1 MSVNQTSPIMAN
13 SPDIVPIRGL
23 GLDLV
28 PVQLISLALCRDVNA
43 ACAWLTNDEIRA
55 LGERAG
61 LAETLAGRVAAKEAV
76 VKSLGCGFD
85 NEVAWQDITILVDE
99 NGALRVRMAGGAAA
113 VAGQIGVHRVLV
125 TITHAGEYAAAAA
138 CALA

>member
-1 MSVNQTSPIMAN
+1 MDTTPSTA
-13 SPDIVPIRGL
+13 PIRGL

-28 PVQLISLALCRDVNA
+28 PVQSILLAIGRDATA
-43 ACAWLTNDEIRA
+43 AYSWLTEDEVES

-61 LAETLAGRVAAKEAV
+61 SAETLAGRVAAKEAV

-85 NEVAWQDITILVDE
+85 NEVAWQDVTILVDE
-99 NGALRVRMAGGAAA
+99 NGAPSAHLTGGAAA
-113 VAGQIGVHRVLV
+113 VAEQNGVRRVLV
-125 TITHAGEYAAAAA
+125 TITHAGGYAAAAA

>member
-1 MSVNQTSPIMAN
+1 MDDTPHTS
-13 SPDIVPIRGL
+13 PIRGL

-28 PVQLISLALCRDVNA
+28 PVQSISFALGRDA
-43 ACAWLTNDEIRA
+43 SSAYAWLTKDEVES

-61 LAETLAGRVAAKEAV
+61 SAETLAGRVAAKEAV
-76 VKSLGCGFD
+76 AKSLGCGFD
-85 NEVAWQDITILVDE
+85 NEVAWQDVTIYVDE
-99 NGALRVRMAGGAAA
+99 NGAPRVRLTGGAAV
-113 VAGQIGVHRVLV
+113 VAEQVGVRRVLV